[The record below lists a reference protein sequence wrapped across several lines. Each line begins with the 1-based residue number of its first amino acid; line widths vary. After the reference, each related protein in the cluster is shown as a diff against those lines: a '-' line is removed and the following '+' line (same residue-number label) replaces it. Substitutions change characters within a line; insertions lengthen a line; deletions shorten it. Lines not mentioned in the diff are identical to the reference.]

1 MKRILSLI
9 LILAICLSMC
19 ACGNSTTGSSSETV
33 TNKKKT
39 IEVVGDW
46 TATNETSRVYI
57 SLNEDYTGEMESEG
71 IAFKFTWKYDKS
83 TYDVTIDFEAVN
95 MPGKLTY
102 HPEDDTLIFLDG
114 TVLSRV
120 NG

>member
-1 MKRILSLI
+1 MKRILSFI
-9 LILAICLSMC
+9 LVLSICLSLC
-19 ACGNSTTGSSSETV
+19 ACGNGTTNSKTETV
-33 TNKKKT
+33 QNKKKT
-39 IEVVGDW
+39 IEVVGNW

-83 TYDVTIDFEAVN
+83 THDVTIDFEAVGL
-95 MPGKLTY
+95 PGKLTY
-102 HPEDDTLIFLDG
+102 VPENDTLIFLDG

-120 NG
+120 NS